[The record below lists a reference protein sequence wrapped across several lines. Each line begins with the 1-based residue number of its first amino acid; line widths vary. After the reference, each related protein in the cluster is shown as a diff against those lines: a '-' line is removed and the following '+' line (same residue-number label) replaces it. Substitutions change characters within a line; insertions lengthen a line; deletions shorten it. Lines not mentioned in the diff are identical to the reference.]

1 MKWALTDNRHNMIF
15 TDAVIAVWHAQLS
28 TLGPY
33 INNGDKCEGRA
44 ERVAQTNTTFNNSYY
59 VKVST

>member
-1 MKWALTDNRHNMIF
+1 MIF

-33 INNGDKCEGRA
+33 TNNGDKCEGRA